1 MFNKHEISRNAC
13 QLYGGQSKCGY
24 DWWWHSFTA
33 RHGVTGKEQAF
44 FIEYFLCNP
53 DSGCDM
59 PVFGQLAENKK
70 RGIRPSYL
78 MVKAGAWG
86 ENAVQL
92 HRFFGWDHIEVS
104 FDVPFAVKAG
114 DIMRSGEN

>member
-33 RHGVTGKEQAF
+33 RHAATGKEQAF

-53 DSGCDM
+53 NSGSDV
-59 PVFGQLAENKK
+59 PTFGQLEENKK
-70 RGIRPSYL
+70 QGIKPSYL

-86 ENAVQL
+86 EHSVQL
-92 HRFFGWDHIEVS
+92 HRFFGWNTSKCLSVS
-104 FDVPFAVKAG
+104 PS
-114 DIMRSGEN
+114 R